1 MGFSSSSFLTFTTRR
16 GMSAHS
22 KFYVPFLIAG
32 MIFTGSCNSLW
43 SKYQDLQCVEDC
55 DTDHPVFYEQP
66 VWQTLQMF
74 AGEMLCLLP
83 IFYNFFRSFPKSP
96 SPESQDDHS
105 THKLE
110 PLVGWRCTLLWL
122 PALCDLTGTTL
133 MNIGLLYT
141 PVSIYQM
148 TRGSLVLFVGVLS
161 VFFLRRHLWLYQW
174 FSLFTVIVGVSL
186 VGYSGSLVKDATEND
201 LMTFLNPNTPGTAQ
215 STKFVVEEKIMEKYS
230 ITPLYAVGL
239 EGFFGATTIV
249 IFMPVIA
256 TWASRSTFF
265 DLPRGWHQMVENP
278 TVLWSGV
285 IIALSIAFF
294 NFFGLSVTRHVSAS
308 SRSLT
313 DTCRTLSIW
322 LISLGLGWETFVFPV
337 SLLQVTGFGLLV
349 YGTLLFNDIVAP
361 LPFLL
366 RDDPPLSAFSLPETD
381 PESRALLHD
390 DALDDTAR
398 LPADLGQSGFDVL
411 PDRERR

>member
-1 MGFSSSSFLTFTTRR
+1 
-16 GMSAHS
+16 
-22 KFYVPFLIAG
+22 
-32 MIFTGSCNSLW
+32 
-43 SKYQDLQCVEDC
+43 
-55 DTDHPVFYEQP
+55 
-66 VWQTLQMF
+66 
-74 AGEMLCLLP
+74 
-83 IFYNFFRSFPKSP
+83 
-96 SPESQDDHS
+96 
-105 THKLE
+105 
-110 PLVGWRCTLLWL
+110 
-122 PALCDLTGTTL
+122 

-186 VGYSGSLVKDATEND
+186 VGYSGSLVKDAIKND
-201 LMTFLNPNTPGTAQ
+201 LMTFLDPNTPETSE
-215 STKFVVEEKIMEKYS
+215 STKVVLGIFFVLFAQLFTAAQFVAEEKIMEKYS

-239 EGFFGATTIV
+239 EGSFGAATIV
-249 IFMPVIA
+249 FLMPLMA

-265 DLPRGWHQMVENP
+265 DLPRGWHQMIDNP

-285 IIALSIAFF
+285 VIALSIAFF

-322 LISLGLGWETFVFPV
+322 LVSLGLGWEKFVFPV
-337 SLLQVTGFGLLV
+337 SLLQVAGFGLLV
-349 YGTLLFNDIVAP
+349 YGTLMFNDIVEP

-366 RDDPPLSAFSLPETD
+366 RDDPPVSALSLPETES
-381 PESRALLHD
+381 ESRALLHEE
-390 DALDDTAR
+390 ALDDTAR

-411 PDRERR
+411 SDGERR